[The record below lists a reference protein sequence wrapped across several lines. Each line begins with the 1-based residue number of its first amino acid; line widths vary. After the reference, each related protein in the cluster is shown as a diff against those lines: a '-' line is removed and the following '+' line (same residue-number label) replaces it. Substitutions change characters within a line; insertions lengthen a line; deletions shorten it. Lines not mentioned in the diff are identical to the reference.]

1 VDSNADMA
9 GRCCADDRDDDTGAR
24 RVLTDRRTR
33 PTSPFDALRLRGR
46 RLWPRR
52 EQERRGAYFV
62 DRFDALTL
70 AVIVTLLMLTI
81 ADGVLT
87 IELLDTNSEEMNPVM
102 ARLLLHGH
110 RAFLLGKYVLTAFG
124 LPFIVVYKNYP
135 MFGTR
140 FRIGFLLPIFVGLY
154 VVLIFYQARLLSVG
168 REVTWPL
175 RPNRCLHRVEK
186 SLTGKT
192 TSHQAAMAEWTSI
205 VATDDVVWPNKSQSH
220 ISCPISCAPC

>member
-1 VDSNADMA
+1 VDSNPDMP
-9 GRCCADDRDDDTGAR
+9 GRCCADDRGDDTGAR
-24 RVLTDRRTR
+24 RVQADRRMR

-70 AVIVTLLMLTI
+70 GVIVTLLMLTI

-87 IELLDTNSEEMNPVM
+87 IELLDTNSEEMNPLM
-102 ARLLLHGH
+102 ARLLLHGQ

-135 MFGTR
+135 IFGTR

-154 VVLIFYQARLLSVG
+154 IVLIFYQARLLSVG
-168 REVTWPL
+168 REMTWPL
-175 RPNRCLHRVEK
+175 RPSRRVHRVEK
-186 SLTGKT
+186 RLTGKT
-192 TSHQAAMAEWTSI
+192 TLHQADMAEWTSV
-205 VATDDVVWPNKSQSH
+205 VANDDVVWPNKSQSH
-220 ISCPISCAPC
+220 ISCPISFSTV

>member
-1 VDSNADMA
+1 VDSNPDMA
-9 GRCCADDRDDDTGAR
+9 GRCCADECGDDTGAR
-24 RVLTDRRTR
+24 RVQTDRRMR

-154 VVLIFYQARLLSVG
+154 VVLIFYQARLLRVG
-168 REVTWPL
+168 RDVTWPL

-186 SLTGKT
+186 GSAGKT
-192 TSHQAAMAEWTSI
+192 TSHHAAMAEWTSV
-205 VATDDVVWPNKSQSH
+205 VAIDDAVWPNKSQTH
-220 ISCPISCAPC
+220 TSCPIGFSTA

>member
-1 VDSNADMA
+1 MESSPEKYCERGLDSHEADE
-9 GRCCADDRDDDTGAR
+9 GRR
-24 RVLTDRRTR
+24 RNSSDRRQQA
-33 PTSPFDALRLRGR
+33 TSPLDALRLRGR
-46 RLWPRR
+46 RAWPRR
-52 EQERRGAYFV
+52 KEERQGSFFV

-87 IELLDTNSEEMNPVM
+87 IELLDINSEEMNPLM
-102 ARLLLHGH
+102 ARLLLQGH
-110 RAFLLGKYVLTAFG
+110 QAFLLGKYVLTAFG

-154 VVLIFYQARLLSVG
+154 VVLIFYQARLLRVG
-168 REVTWPL
+168 RDVTWPL

-186 SLTGKT
+186 GSAGKT
-192 TSHQAAMAEWTSI
+192 TSHQAAMAEWTSV
-205 VATDDVVWPNKSQSH
+205 VAIDDVVWPNKSQTH
-220 ISCPISCAPC
+220 TSCPISFSTA